1 MCNCIPSTP
10 VSLSVAKFCRLT
22 SNGFNRK
29 APFEANPNF
38 YFPNISNLSNAGNS
52 DCAGFKSGRSLFLC
66 TRSSGNKGLF
76 GSEDYGFR
84 AELGFKEKGDNHF
97 DFDTNRGKKKNNR
110 NGRERENSM
119 GSVGPEFLELRG
131 GVEEEKEISRRSKES
146 LEHENLVRV
155 EGGDGDGEEEL
166 VQESGK
172 VGLKKGKQVVRR
184 STVLAKQVISVRS
197 ALSLGFVSQLWVDT
211 TSVSSNPCNL

>member
-1 MCNCIPSTP
+1 MCNCILSAP
-10 VSLSVAKFCRLT
+10 VSLSVTKFCRLA
-22 SNGFNRK
+22 SNRFNRK

-38 YFPNISNLSNAGNS
+38 YFPNDLKLSNTGNS
-52 DCAGFKSGRSLFLC
+52 DCAGSKSGRLFHC
-66 TRSSGNKGLF
+66 TSSSGNTGLF

-84 AELGFKEKGDNHF
+84 AEMGFKEKGDNHF
-97 DFDTNRGKKKNNR
+97 DFETNRGKTKKNQS
-110 NGRERENSM
+110 GRERENSM
-119 GSVGPEFLELRG
+119 DSVGPEFLELRG
-131 GVEEEKEISRRSKES
+131 GVEEEKESNRRSKKS

-166 VQESGK
+166 VQESGR

-211 TSVSSNPCNL
+211 TSVSSNPCIL